1 MNLPKSQFYPI
12 EQKLAAVQEYLT
24 SNLSLL
30 KICEKYKIKG
40 TKQIRNCI
48 SLYNKGN
55 LLKSGGLDSMKV
67 KGIRKNLTLEDRAE
81 VVKDYLEISKD
92 YSETAI
98 KFQVSYQQVYLWVK
112 KYNKFGINGLIDRRG
127 KRKSEDELTEVEK
140 LQLENKLLKAKNRRI
155 ELEVAFKKIKR
166 VGMSVMLNPFKHHA
180 IYLAIKE
187 IKDKYK
193 ASIRELC
200 EIAGIAR
207 SSYYKWLEKY
217 KNGVIQTFNHE
228 LIE

>member
-1 MNLPKSQFYPI
+1 M
-12 EQKLAAVQEYLT
+12 
-24 SNLSLL
+24 
-30 KICEKYKIKG
+30 
-40 TKQIRNCI
+40 
-48 SLYNKGN
+48 
-55 LLKSGGLDSMKV
+55 
-67 KGIRKNLTLEDRAE
+67 
-81 VVKDYLEISKD
+81 
-92 YSETAI
+92 
-98 KFQVSYQQVYLWVK
+98 
-112 KYNKFGINGLIDRRG
+112 
-127 KRKSEDELTEVEK
+127 
-140 LQLENKLLKAKNRRI
+140 
-155 ELEVAFKKIKR
+155 EVALKKIKR